1 MPIRLQL
8 RSPDG
13 KFISGSTKEAEKIF
27 TIFGSNVI
35 KGGRKILNKK
45 KKRATGDL
53 FNDYHYTL
61 KSTKTSLTMAFEFG
75 KASDYWA
82 FVDEGV
88 KGSGGV
94 TSGSTKAGKYKS
106 KGTGLSRGRGSKFR
120 FKTKQ
125 PPLSA
130 IVPWVKL
137 KGIGGKNQRGIAF
150 AIALNIKRR
159 GLERTQFFSKPL
171 EEQIQKL
178 PTDIVKGFAN
188 DVEKLLDK
196 LPDELVVIKDK
207 I

>member
-8 RSPDG
+8 RRPDG

-88 KGSGGV
+88 KGAGGFKGSGRMRGQ
-94 TSGSTKAGKYKS
+94 GSPFK
-106 KGTGLSRGRGSKFR
+106 

-130 IVPWVKL
+130 ILPWVKL

>member
-88 KGSGGV
+88 KGAGGFKGSGRMRGQ
-94 TSGSTKAGKYKS
+94 GSPFK
-106 KGTGLSRGRGSKFR
+106 

-130 IVPWVKL
+130 ILPWVKL